1 MASEQFNIAAGRI
14 VELAH
19 RVNNNDPTNSAF
31 TIVALKE
38 SGLEDTLRDY
48 DTLAAVLAAS
58 NDEAT
63 NVGYARI
70 EITTLTVTVDDTN
83 DWVDVDMADPTW
95 AAVAT
100 AGGAWGA
107 ILVCYDPDTTGGTD
121 AAIVP
126 LTKHIFQRT
135 PNDGQIVAVVPS
147 GGFFRQPSNPSD

>member
-31 TIVALKE
+31 LVVALKE
-38 SGLEDTLRDY
+38 SGLLSDLKDY
-48 DTLAAVLAAS
+48 DTLAAVLATS
-58 NDEAT
+58 CDEAT
-63 NVGYARI
+63 NVGYSRLVV
-70 EITTLTVTVDDTN
+70 TSLTVTVDDTN

-95 AAVAT
+95 ASVAT

-107 ILVCYDPDTTGGTD
+107 LLVCYDADTTGGTD
-121 AAIVP
+121 GDIIP

-135 PNDGQIVAVVPS
+135 PNGGQIVAVVPS
-147 GGFFRQPSNPSD
+147 GGFFRQPSNPA